1 MSAADA
7 EPQRRHVVR
16 RNAFVYE
23 VSKWLLRMFLRVWCR
38 LRAEHAERVPGAGPV
53 LLVANHASYLD
64 PPLSGVCLRRWVAF
78 LARAS
83 LAKVPGLRWW
93 MAKVGV
99 TLIDREAPSKDA
111 LRAVADCLAAGQL
124 VCIFPEGTRSPDG
137 SVGPFRSGV
146 EFLVRR
152 TGALVVPCG
161 IDGSGRA
168 FPKGAWLPRPRRI
181 VVRYGEPWLPEKV
194 LADGGVEALRAT
206 VAELARAPL
215 RERRSTGSPAPRGS
229 AEGSEQNASAAG
241 EASASPTA
249 TDSRMVRR
257 PGL

>member
-1 MSAADA
+1 
-7 EPQRRHVVR
+7 
-16 RNAFVYE
+16 
-23 VSKWLLRMFLRVWCR
+23 
-38 LRAEHAERVPGAGPV
+38 V

-152 TGALVVPCG
+152 TRAVVVPCG
-161 IDGSGRA
+161 IDGAGRA
-168 FPKGAWLPRPRRI
+168 FPKGTWLPRPRRI
-181 VVRYGEPWLPEKV
+181 VVRYGEPWPPEKV
-194 LADGGVEALRAT
+194 LADGGVEALRAL
-206 VAELARAPL
+206 VADLAQAPL
-215 RERRSTGSPAPRGS
+215 RERRSSESPGSPGRS
-229 AEGSEQNASAAG
+229 DQNASAAS
-241 EASASPTA
+241 EAPASPTA
-249 TDSRMVRR
+249 TDSRMVRP

>member
-1 MSAADA
+1 MSGAAV
-7 EPQRRHVVR
+7 PKPRRVVR

-23 VSKWLLRMFLRVWCR
+23 VSKWCLRMFLRVWCR
-38 LRAEHAERVPGAGPV
+38 LRAEHPERVPASGPV
-53 LLVANHASYLD
+53 LLVANHTSYLD
-64 PPLSGVCLRRWVAF
+64 PPLSGVCLRRWTAF

-83 LAKVPGLRWW
+83 LAKVPGLAWW

-99 TLIDREAPSKDA
+99 TLIDRDAPSKDA
-111 LRAVADCLAAGQL
+111 LRAVAECLAAGQL

-161 IDGSGRA
+161 IDGAARA
-168 FPKGAWLPRPRRI
+168 MPKGAWLPRPRRI
-181 VVRYGEPWLPEKV
+181 VVRYGEPWDRERV
-194 LADGGVEALRAT
+194 LADGGIEALRAT

-215 RERRSTGSPAPRGS
+215 RERRSTPTTSPDT
-229 AEGSEQNASAAG
+229 ASADDGAK
-241 EASASPTA
+241 APPPA
-249 TDSRMVRR
+249 TDGRKVRP